1 MVRAVSRRPL
11 PAEAPMRS
19 QVSPRRI
26 CAGQS
31 GTVTGVCLPA
41 LLFPPVSI
49 IQPQL
54 NTYLHLH
61 VALTRR
67 ENGQR
72 LGTLHKAMLF
82 RNSGRIGY
90 KVVSLFFAF
99 KGLLTT
105 NR

>member
-1 MVRAVSRRPL
+1 MARAVSRRPL

-26 CAGQS
+26 CAGHS
-31 GTVTGVCLPA
+31 GTVTGFFLPV

-49 IQPQL
+49 IPP
-54 NTYLHLH
+54 TLHIHFHPH

-67 ENGQR
+67 KNGQR
-72 LGTLHKAMLF
+72 LATLHKAMLF
-82 RNSGRIGY
+82 RMSGSSGY

-99 KGLLTT
+99 
-105 NR
+105 N